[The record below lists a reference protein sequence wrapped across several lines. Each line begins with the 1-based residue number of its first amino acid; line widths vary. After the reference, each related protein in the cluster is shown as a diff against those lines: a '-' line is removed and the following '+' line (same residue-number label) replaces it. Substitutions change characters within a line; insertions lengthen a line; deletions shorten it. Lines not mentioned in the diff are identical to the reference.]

1 MSRIAVSASAV
12 RGRRAGCSVWS
23 AAKIPAMEQ
32 PVRYRVRKSKSLRDG
47 LLRSMKAQMHV
58 RAKARHGSGDDLL

>member
-1 MSRIAVSASAV
+1 MSRIAASASAV

-32 PVRYRVRKSKSLRDG
+32 PVRYRVRKSKTLRDG

-58 RAKARHGSGDDLL
+58 RAKGCHGSADDVL